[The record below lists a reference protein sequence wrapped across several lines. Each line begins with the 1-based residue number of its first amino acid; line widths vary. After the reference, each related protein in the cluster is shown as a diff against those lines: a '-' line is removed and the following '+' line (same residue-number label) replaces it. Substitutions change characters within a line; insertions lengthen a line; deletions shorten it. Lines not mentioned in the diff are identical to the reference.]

1 MNREKT
7 KQEALKILDELGVS
21 EEAALDIFYR
31 QVVLSKGLPFS
42 VSLNGFV
49 TDALPRIKNAEVRN
63 EYFDVEAEEEKLLS
77 SEVDYNKILEEA
89 EKISDSNDQP
99 DEKAAEEEEPFV
111 FDTEFSD
118 EDSFGHK
125 NFNKE
130 TFDNEKKE
138 PTWNSFDK
146 EEKERT
152 LPSYL
157 SSAFEN
163 KTEEELIKIG
173 ELYDSLTS

>member
-1 MNREKT
+1 MKREKT
-7 KQEALKILDELGVS
+7 KQEALRILDELGIS

-49 TDALPRIKNAEVRN
+49 PSTLPRIKNTEIHN
-63 EYFDVEAEEEKLLS
+63 EYFDVDAEQEKLLA
-77 SEVDYNKILEEA
+77 SEVDYNMILQEA
-89 EKISDSNDQP
+89 EKISEANEPLSETKSEP
-99 DEKAAEEEEPFV
+99 EKIESV

-130 TFDNEKKE
+130 TFDKKE
-138 PTWNSFDK
+138 PLWNSLDDMPK
-146 EEKERT
+146 EKK
-152 LPSYL
+152 LPDYL
-157 SSAFEN
+157 SPSFAN
-163 KTEEELIKIG
+163 KSQEELIKIG